1 MCLPSRR
8 LVPSRPRGYDASM
21 ARITPTQ
28 AAAYL
33 ARWRDVSRQ
42 EAADLRA
49 TPVDVKFRQL
59 CALLESRAIFPADPD
74 RDARPAA
81 LVARWGRI
89 RKHYGD

>member
-1 MCLPSRR
+1 
-8 LVPSRPRGYDASM
+8 M

-59 CALLESRAIFPADPD
+59 
-74 RDARPAA
+74 
-81 LVARWGRI
+81 
-89 RKHYGD
+89 